1 MAIKASVVVPVYN
14 KAPYLTDCF
23 ESIFAQSFTEFEV
36 IAVDDASTDNS
47 LEVLRSFNDPR
58 VRILSNPVNSG
69 PGVTAQ
75 NAMDQAKGEY
85 IIRVDADDVLLSHR
99 FKEQIAFM
107 DAHPE
112 IGISGANISILGLD
126 EVIKRPTAPND
137 CKVQLLFGVAVMQPT
152 SIYRRSVLVEHD
164 LRYQSEWPRYG
175 EDWMFQARAG
185 RQVLFANSDD
195 VTVRYRR
202 GEQGI
207 SFGRDRSDELPECIN
222 FAFSEFGWPLPSD
235 AEMNVHLWSLN
246 IFPEPPTGHS
256 VKFFREWLNK
266 MERINSVT
274 GTFDPVALHERIE
287 DIWRQLLYKLP
298 EHGKEPL
305 RAYLKEG
312 GALDLRRVYFVLR
325 TMLSARTKINTPK
338 K

>member
-1 MAIKASVVVPVYN
+1 
-14 KAPYLTDCF
+14 
-23 ESIFAQSFTEFEV
+23 
-36 IAVDDASTDNS
+36 
-47 LEVLRSFNDPR
+47 
-58 VRILSNPVNSG
+58 
-69 PGVTAQ
+69 
-75 NAMDQAKGEY
+75 
-85 IIRVDADDVLLSHR
+85 
-99 FKEQIAFM
+99 
-107 DAHPE
+107 
-112 IGISGANISILGLD
+112 
-126 EVIKRPTAPND
+126 
-137 CKVQLLFGVAVMQPT
+137 
-152 SIYRRSVLVEHD
+152 
-164 LRYQSEWPRYG
+164 
-175 EDWMFQARAG
+175 
-185 RQVLFANSDD
+185 
-195 VTVRYRR
+195 
-202 GEQGI
+202 
-207 SFGRDRSDELPECIN
+207 
-222 FAFSEFGWPLPSD
+222 
-235 AEMNVHLWSLN
+235 MNVHLWSLN

>member
-1 MAIKASVVVPVYN
+1 M
-14 KAPYLTDCF
+14 
-23 ESIFAQSFTEFEV
+23 
-36 IAVDDASTDNS
+36 
-47 LEVLRSFNDPR
+47 
-58 VRILSNPVNSG
+58 
-69 PGVTAQ
+69 
-75 NAMDQAKGEY
+75 
-85 IIRVDADDVLLSHR
+85 LLSHR

-112 IGISGANISILGLD
+112 IGISGTNISILGLD

-256 VKFFREWLNK
+256 VKLFREWLNK

-274 GTFDPVALHERIE
+274 GTFDPVALHSRLET
-287 DIWRQLLYKLP
+287 IWRQLLYKLP